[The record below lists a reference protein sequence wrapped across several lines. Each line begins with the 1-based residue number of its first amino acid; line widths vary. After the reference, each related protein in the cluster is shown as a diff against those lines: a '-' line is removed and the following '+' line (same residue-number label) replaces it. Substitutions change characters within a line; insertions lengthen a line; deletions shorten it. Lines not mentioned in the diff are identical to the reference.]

1 MDAGNPEKQ
10 KGEPQ
15 APEMDFG
22 FGGRDPRTNFK
33 YPKER
38 ALQIPLA
45 KTVSFGYFRSADSSS
60 VTSCGGVSYGHPADR
75 MGRWALPCGICPS
88 GTRCPTGCRRRC

>member
-1 MDAGNPEKQ
+1 
-10 KGEPQ
+10 
-15 APEMDFG
+15 MDFG

-75 MGRWALPCGICPS
+75 MAETYNNTANPDKIRVCGAYA
-88 GTRCPTGCRRRC
+88 